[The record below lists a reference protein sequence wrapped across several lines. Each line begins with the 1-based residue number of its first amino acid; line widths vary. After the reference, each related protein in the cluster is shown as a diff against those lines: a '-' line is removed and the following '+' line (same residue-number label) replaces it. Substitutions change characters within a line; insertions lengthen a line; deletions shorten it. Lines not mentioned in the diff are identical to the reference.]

1 MANEITL
8 TTRLKLANGNLNP
21 GEWINQGLQ
30 YDQTA
35 AGMSSF
41 VQNIGTS
48 EEDVT
53 FSVTT
58 EGWFYMRNLDA
69 TNYVQWGPKDTT
81 MKTIGRMEPGEPAG
95 PFRFEPG
102 VTLRMVAN
110 TAACDV
116 LLVMLED

>member
-1 MANEITL
+1 MANEITINTSMKVVNSNFTHGPYKL
-8 TTRLKLANGNLNP
+8 TNL
-21 GEWINQGLQ
+21 QF
-30 YDQTA
+30 DQAA
-35 AGMSSF
+35 AGIDSF

-58 EGWFYMRNLDA
+58 HGWFMMRNLDA

-81 MKTIGRMEPGEPAG
+81 MKAMGRMEAGEPAG
-95 PFRFEPG
+95 PFRVEPG
-102 VTLRMVAN
+102 ITLRMVAN

-116 LLVMLED
+116 LFIMYED